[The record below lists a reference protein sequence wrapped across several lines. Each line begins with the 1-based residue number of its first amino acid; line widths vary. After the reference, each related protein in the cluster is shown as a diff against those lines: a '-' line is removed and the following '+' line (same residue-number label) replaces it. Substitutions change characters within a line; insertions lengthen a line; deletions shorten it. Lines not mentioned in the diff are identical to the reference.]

1 MRAVDSRPTLG
12 PLSRRVAL
20 YAILILL
27 MVSAESTRRRRHSM
41 SRAASQHSP
50 RLFAQQID
58 FRYRTISFRVIT
70 I

>member
-12 PLSRRVAL
+12 PLSRQVAL

-27 MVSAESTRRRRHSM
+27 MVSAESTRSRHSM